1 VNSQPAIV
9 LIHNSRIPSASY
21 RMEKSLVIF
30 QPGKREKNVFFGV
43 SAWKIEIIFQT
54 FAFDMHSDNTL
65 F

>member
-1 VNSQPAIV
+1 
-9 LIHNSRIPSASY
+9 
-21 RMEKSLVIF
+21 MEKSLVIF
-30 QPGKREKNVFFGV
+30 QPGKREKTFFFGV